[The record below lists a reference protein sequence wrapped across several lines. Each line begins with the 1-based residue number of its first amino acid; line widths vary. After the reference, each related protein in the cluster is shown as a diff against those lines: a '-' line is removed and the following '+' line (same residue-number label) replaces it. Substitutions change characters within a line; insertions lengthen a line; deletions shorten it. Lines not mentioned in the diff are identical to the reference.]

1 MTIQL
6 DDAGWGCLIGGV
18 IVGAYR
24 LETQEFAC
32 EEIPAR
38 FFQPPL
44 FGQRAS
50 ACACTPACAGTHADR
65 HADRYLDKAVEV
77 AGRLLMDEL
86 GVQPGEEIQV
96 CSGYVLSNVGPWLA
110 QAGLLGRKVKVEG
123 PLQVLVETALQQSL
137 AALGLDVSY
146 DVLTR
151 KQGLLFWKCLHWLK
165 GGNINATRAVAERER
180 HAKTGWASY
189 GIWVGHPYAQAKQL
203 AAQAKAARKQARRPW

>member
-1 MTIQL
+1 MTVQI
-6 DDAGWGCLIGGV
+6 DDAGWGCLLGGV
-18 IVGAYR
+18 IIGAYR

-32 EEIPAR
+32 QEIPAR

-44 FGQRAS
+44 FGQRA
-50 ACACTPACAGTHADR
+50 
-65 HADRYLDKAVEV
+65 YLDKAVEV